1 MKNVNIIGIRW
12 KISFFRGG
20 CMKKKQFW
28 GVNHLKRVAW
38 IVWKKK
44 GWCFWG
50 GLRPNA
56 HYELEEPSYWHKYPK
71 QTTLQHSNINN
82 NINYNW
88 HIVSTYLKKKL
99 SEVPN
104 PENSKS
110 LKLWSEKAIQG
121 YHYLWVIECDDN
133 HIRRMTKFWNCGV
146 Q

>member
-1 MKNVNIIGIRW
+1 M
-12 KISFFRGG
+12 
-20 CMKKKQFW
+20 KKQFFFVGS
-28 GVNHLKRVAW
+28 GVNCLKSGAW
-38 IVWKKK
+38 IVKRGLGKIERLMFLRG
-44 GWCFWG
+44 GWD
-50 GLRPNA
+50 PNA